1 MNKLV
6 EKVKSLFTEDLVK
19 LVIGFEKGSHGVR
32 PFFCRNIEEADKLV
46 WDDFCTNNIAVY
58 LTKTELFGTD
68 KTALFANLP
77 ALRTILQLASENQLK
92 QDQWIILTLNAQ
104 EEIIQFFAAVTMDLR
119 RTNEIQR
126 QKIDQQE
133 KRIRQL
139 EKRANEFV
147 MFRDKAKH
155 PFRTIWKKLFR

>member
-1 MNKLV
+1 MNKLA

-92 QDQWIILTLNAQ
+92 QEQWIILTLNAQ
-104 EEIIQFFAAVTMDLR
+104 EEVIQFDNF
-119 RTNEIQR
+119 
-126 QKIDQQE
+126 
-133 KRIRQL
+133 
-139 EKRANEFV
+139 
-147 MFRDKAKH
+147 
-155 PFRTIWKKLFR
+155 

>member
-1 MNKLV
+1 MNKLA

-92 QDQWIILTLNAQ
+92 QEQWIILTLNAQ
-104 EEIIQFFAAVTMDLR
+104 EEVIQFDSFEDGNIGFMKCQNALSVMPVVQLAHCV
-119 RTNEIQR
+119 IA
-126 QKIDQQE
+126 IDALL
-133 KRIRQL
+133 K
-139 EKRANEFV
+139 
-147 MFRDKAKH
+147 
-155 PFRTIWKKLFR
+155 

>member
-1 MNKLV
+1 MALRRGV
-6 EKVKSLFTEDLVK
+6 TEYC
-19 LVIGFEKGSHGVR
+19 

-92 QDQWIILTLNAQ
+92 QEQWIILTLNASGRSYS
-104 EEIIQFFAAVTMDLR
+104 V
-119 RTNEIQR
+119 
-126 QKIDQQE
+126 
-133 KRIRQL
+133 RQL
-139 EKRANEFV
+139 
-147 MFRDKAKH
+147 
-155 PFRTIWKKLFR
+155 